1 MTEALA
7 AQPELVAPR
16 RRRRLTGSVGF
27 WLAAAWLAAL
37 VLAAA
42 TAAVLPIAD
51 PLALHPSDAFAAP
64 GRGHWFG
71 ADQLG
76 RDQFSRVVYGARV
89 SLTVGITASVLAAVV
104 GGALGLISGYFGGF
118 TENAIMGVVDILL
131 AFPALILA
139 LSLTAFLGASVRNV
153 ITAIAVLAVPAFVRV
168 TRSVTKS
175 LATRDFVQAAQ
186 VLGGS
191 HWRIITRELAPN
203 VFPTV
208 LAYTLVTIA
217 IAMVVEGALSFLG
230 LGVPPPDPTWGT
242 MIAANKG
249 QLATAPYL
257 ALIPAGVLLLTVL
270 ALNVLGE
277 RLQGRAD
284 R

>member
-7 AQPELVAPR
+7 ARPELVAPR
-16 RRRRLTGSVGF
+16 RRRGLAIGL
-27 WLAAAWLAAL
+27 WLAVAWLAAL
-37 VLAAA
+37 GLAAA
-42 TAAVLPIAD
+42 FASVLPIAD
-51 PLALHPSDAFAAP
+51 PLALHPSNGFAPP
-64 GRGHWFG
+64 GPGHWFG
-71 ADQLG
+71 TDQLG
-76 RDQFSRVVYGARV
+76 RDQFSRVIYGARV
-89 SLTVGITASVLAAVV
+89 SLTVGLTASALAAVV
-104 GGALGLISGYFGGF
+104 GGTLGLVAGYSGRF
-118 TENAIMGVVDILL
+118 TESAIMGVVDILL

-153 ITAIAVLAVPAFVRV
+153 ITAIAVLAVPAFARV

-175 LATRDFVQAAQ
+175 LATRDFVQAAR
-186 VLGGS
+186 VLGAS
-191 HWRIITRELAPN
+191 HRRIIARELAPN

-217 IAMVVEGALSFLG
+217 IAMVVEGSLSFLG
-230 LGVPPPDPTWGT
+230 LGVPPPAPTWGT

-249 QLATAPYL
+249 QLANAPYL

-277 RLQGRAD
+277 RLRGRAD